1 VTLGLFDPAFLGGL
15 AAGGG
20 GYDTDAQ
27 AYITAVEAAD
37 GQSLE
42 AAVKDAINAF
52 FVGCKSDGIFNAIK
66 ASCILAGARTLSGA
80 LVPLVGT
87 APTNYNFVAGDYNR
101 ETGLKGDGSTKYLD
115 SNRNNNA
122 EPQNSKH
129 LAVYQNAARIASTGI
144 YTSIGITSS
153 TFTHDGASV
162 ILVAPSSLNNT
173 LFCRANGLDNV
184 QSQANGALAIG
195 LQGVSRSNSSQLNV
209 FADGTLTTSSSAS
222 QAPLTGNLYVFARNA
237 VSQPADSYSDS
248 RLSFYSIGESLDL
261 ALLDARVSTL
271 MSDLAAAIP

>member
-42 AAVKDAINAF
+42 VGVKDAINAF
-52 FVGCKSDGIFNAIK
+52 FVGCKADGVFSALK

-80 LVPLVGT
+80 LVPLVST
-87 APTNYNFVAGDYNR
+87 MPAPTNGGGNFQAGDYNR
-101 ETGLKGDGSTKYLD
+101 KTGLVGNGSTTYLN
-115 SNRNNNA
+115 SNRNNNDD
-122 EPQNSKH
+122 PQNSNH
-129 LAVYQNAARIASTGI
+129 NAVYATTVGTALAIHGGILGTAGSNQIGLSARKSRNNNAILGI
-144 YTSIGITSS
+144 DMENGFAGI
-153 TFTHDGASV
+153 
-162 ILVAPSSLNNT
+162 N
-173 LFCRANGLDNV
+173 RANGVDFTYRTGGVNTVALQTSETPSNGNV
-184 QSQANGALAIG
+184 VIGAG
-195 LQGVSRSNSSQLNV
+195 LTSPTTATGY
-209 FADGTLTTSSSAS
+209 GTHRIA
-222 QAPLTGNLYVFARNA
+222 
-237 VSQPADSYSDS
+237 
-248 RLSFYSIGESLDL
+248 FYSIGESLDL